1 MIVGFGLFVMYR
13 PIPPNSIMKLDASYL
28 HLLYFFLKRCGFRD
42 QMTGLSIFKLANI
55 MIQLSGKGRGYLP
68 NVWNGFTYFILE
80 NKPIIT
86 STKLQNNYPGMVR
99 DS

>member
-1 MIVGFGLFVMYR
+1 M
-13 PIPPNSIMKLDASYL
+13 IPP
-28 HLLYFFLKRCGFRD
+28 
-42 QMTGLSIFKLANI
+42 T
-55 MIQLSGKGRGYLP
+55 GKGRGYLP

-86 STKLQNNYPGMVR
+86 LTKLQNKHPGMVR

>member
-1 MIVGFGLFVMYR
+1 
-13 PIPPNSIMKLDASYL
+13 
-28 HLLYFFLKRCGFRD
+28 
-42 QMTGLSIFKLANI
+42 MTGLLICHPENI

-68 NVWNGFTYFILE
+68 KVWNGFTYFILE

-86 STKLQNNYPGMVR
+86 LTKLQNKHPGMVR